1 MDQLPPVFS
10 DNDDELRASNE
21 LLKLKL
27 ELEHGMRSYVSNGL
41 NPELENKWLRYIYN
55 HEQLHRQCGSISVY
69 NYIGRPPFTAIENL
83 QREQVTAELER
94 LLSIMK
100 TYGVQLDCMCEYDDT
115 VIYRFITTE
124 LFGVEMDNIRM
135 PGLVNHFTYEDF
147 HMNNQYEIGRIG
159 IDLIKSIYNHEWRA
173 EYDSVWMASAVKCNG
188 VVHDFHGFSSVIMGF
203 QQRHSFLEIREL
215 HVIEV
220 SVDEANNRGQLTA
233 SLIYLAQPHN
243 GRQNQHKGDCVINFR
258 RDQESGYWNVVDINT
273 PGITGVRPSPE

>member
-1 MDQLPPVFS
+1 MNQLPPVFS
-10 DNDDELRASNE
+10 DNDDELRATNE

-41 NPELENKWLRYIYN
+41 NPELENKWLKYIYN

-100 TYGVQLDCMCEYDDT
+100 TYGIQLDCMCEYDDA
-115 VIYRFITTE
+115 VIYQFITTE

-135 PGLVNHFTYEDF
+135 PGLVNHFIYEDF
-147 HMNNQYEIGRIG
+147 HMNNQYEIERIG
-159 IDLIKSIYNHEWRA
+159 VDLIKSIYNHEWRP
-173 EYDSVWMASAVKCNG
+173 EYDSVWVASAVKCNG

-203 QQRHSFLEIREL
+203 QQRHSFIGIREL
-215 HVIEV
+215 HVLEV
-220 SVDEANNRGQLTA
+220 SVDEANDRGQLTA
-233 SLIYLAQPHN
+233 SLVYLSQSHH
-243 GRQNQHKGDCVINFR
+243 GQQNQHKGDCVVNFKK
-258 RDQESGYWNVVDINT
+258 DKETGYWNVISINM
-273 PGITGVRPSPE
+273 PGITGVRPLSE